1 MKRDRQ
7 AGNGAVRNER
17 AFDDPEDES
26 FDWTVFRHYLH
37 APLRRPLVVVAG
49 WVAVIALSVLA
60 LFFFPKK
67 YRSATLILVESEK
80 VPESFVTKVATPDKA
95 QKLEAIHTEI
105 LSRTRLERVLDETN
119 PYPNVESRPAAVE
132 ALRRSISINVSGQ
145 DGFTLEFVHTDP
157 HKAQQVAGRLST
169 LFIEET
175 IAARAEQVE
184 GAVDFLATQVSDAK
198 KELEQKEEALRVYKE
213 SRMGR
218 LPEQLQTN
226 LATLQM
232 LQQEARTVE
241 ENLIFAREKRDSL
254 ARGGAR
260 LQGGVATGGGGPSTA
275 AEELS
280 VLRNQLALLRTR
292 YTDEHPDVESL
303 RLKIARLEQRMAGMV
318 EPTALASSDPTEIL
332 AREQL
337 VQSNLEVKRLEEK
350 RADLESRVSAIR
362 ARVEETPRT
371 EQELAGLKRDYDK
384 LNENY
389 VSMLSK
395 QLDARMAGRLER
407 RWKSDRFRI
416 LDPASLP
423 EKPYFPKPWMFIGLG
438 VVLGLF
444 AGLGASL
451 VAEYVDP
458 TIKDAQDLESLQ
470 AYPILARIPHV
481 PSLGGRTA

>member
-1 MKRDRQ
+1 
-7 AGNGAVRNER
+7 
-17 AFDDPEDES
+17 
-26 FDWTVFRHYLH
+26 
-37 APLRRPLVVVAG
+37 
-49 WVAVIALSVLA
+49 
-60 LFFFPKK
+60 
-67 YRSATLILVESEK
+67 
-80 VPESFVTKVATPDKA
+80 
-95 QKLEAIHTEI
+95 
-105 LSRTRLERVLDETN
+105 
-119 PYPNVESRPAAVE
+119 
-132 ALRRSISINVSGQ
+132 
-145 DGFTLEFVHTDP
+145 
-157 HKAQQVAGRLST
+157 
-169 LFIEET
+169 
-175 IAARAEQVE
+175 
-184 GAVDFLATQVSDAK
+184 
-198 KELEQKEEALRVYKE
+198 
-213 SRMGR
+213 MGR

-260 LQGGVATGGGGPSTA
+260 IQAGVVPGAGGPSTA

-318 EPTALASSDPTEIL
+318 EPTAAASSDPTEIL

-337 VQSNLEVKRLEEK
+337 EQSNLEVKRLEEK
-350 RADLESRVSAIR
+350 RADLENRVSAIR

-371 EQELAGLKRDYDK
+371 EQELASLKRDYDK

-423 EKPYFPKPWMFIGLG
+423 EKPYFPKPWMFIGIG

-451 VAEYVDP
+451 IAEYVDP
-458 TIKDAQDLESLQ
+458 TIKDAQDLASLQ

>member
-7 AGNGAVRNER
+7 AGNGAAEIDRS
-17 AFDDPEDES
+17 FDDPEDES

-49 WVAVIALSVLA
+49 WAAVIALSVLA
-60 LFFFPKK
+60 LLFFPKK

-105 LSRTRLERVLDETN
+105 LSRTRLERVIDETN
-119 PYPNVESRPAAVE
+119 PYPTLESRPAAVE

-145 DGFTLEFVHTDP
+145 DGFTVEFVHTDP
-157 HKAQQVAGRLST
+157 HKAQQVASRLAT

-260 LQGGVATGGGGPSTA
+260 LQGAVANGGGQSTA

-303 RLKIARLEQRMAGMV
+303 RLKIARLEQRLAGMV
-318 EPTALASSDPTEIL
+318 EPTAVASSDPTEIL

-337 VQSNLEVKRLEEK
+337 EQGNLEVKRLEEK
-350 RADLESRVSAIR
+350 RADLESRVAAIR

-438 VVLGLF
+438 VALGLF

-451 VAEYVDP
+451 IAEYVDP
-458 TIKDAQDLESLQ
+458 TIKDAQDLASLQ